1 MLIKFA
7 IKEFLEEKEFKNV
20 SLKTLQN
27 YSETLTMFHTFC
39 IKNEIVDL
47 SDATQSIIKSY
58 LRYCKNERNN
68 KPVTLNSRLL
78 TLKIFFNYL
87 QNSEIS
93 KNNPSKK
100 IEYLKTDVVIRIPTD
115 DQIKE
120 ILSYFRRMK
129 GRDKTLYVNFARR
142 RWRWP

>member
-1 MLIKFA
+1 MVFLLIKFA

-78 TLKIFFNYL
+78 TLKIFFCLLDCLLVFDY
-87 QNSEIS
+87 
-93 KNNPSKK
+93 
-100 IEYLKTDVVIRIPTD
+100 
-115 DQIKE
+115 
-120 ILSYFRRMK
+120 
-129 GRDKTLYVNFARR
+129 
-142 RWRWP
+142 

>member
-1 MLIKFA
+1 MIKFA
-7 IKEFLEEKEFKNV
+7 IKEFLEEKKFKNV